1 MTERKQNEAKKARED
16 KRQKRGLSE
25 KAARLKQLDNLSEA
39 PLTIEEIIVVEGKD
53 DTRRLQE
60 VLDVDTIETI
70 GSAINDEI
78 LDQISHAQ
86 ETRGVIVFTDPDFS
100 GEKIRKT
107 IMEVVPDA
115 KHAFLSRGQA
125 APSRSKGSLGVE
137 HASDEAILEALRKVV
152 TPTSALEAVAE
163 PEIPRQTLMEY
174 GLIAGTGAKIRREKL
189 GDLLRIGYT
198 NSKQLEKRLKM
209 FRITEAELA
218 TAMEQVKQELGE

>member
-1 MTERKQNEAKKARED
+1 MTERKQNEVKKARED
-16 KRQKRGLSE
+16 KRQKQGLSE
-25 KAARLKQLDNLSEA
+25 KVPRLKQLDNLSEA

-86 ETRGVIVFTDPDFS
+86 ETRGVMVFTDPDFS

-152 TPTSALEAVAE
+152 TPTSALEAVAD

>member
-1 MTERKQNEAKKARED
+1 MTAGKQNEGKKARQD

-25 KAARLKQLDNLSEA
+25 KAPRLKQVDNLSEA

>member
-1 MTERKQNEAKKARED
+1 MTAGKQNEGKKARQD
-16 KRQKRGLSE
+16 KRQKQGLSE
-25 KAARLKQLDNLSEA
+25 KAARLKQVDNLSEA
-39 PLTIEEIIVVEGKD
+39 PVTIEEIIVVEGKD

-218 TAMEQVKQELGE
+218 AAMEQVKQELGE

>member
-1 MTERKQNEAKKARED
+1 MTERKQNEVKKARED
-16 KRQKRGLSE
+16 KRQKQGLSE
-25 KAARLKQLDNLSEA
+25 KVSRLKQLDNLSEA

>member
-1 MTERKQNEAKKARED
+1 MTAGKQNEVKKARED
-16 KRQKRGLSE
+16 KRQKQGLSE
-25 KAARLKQLDNLSEA
+25 KAPHLKQLDNLSER

-218 TAMEQVKQELGE
+218 AAMEQVKQELGE